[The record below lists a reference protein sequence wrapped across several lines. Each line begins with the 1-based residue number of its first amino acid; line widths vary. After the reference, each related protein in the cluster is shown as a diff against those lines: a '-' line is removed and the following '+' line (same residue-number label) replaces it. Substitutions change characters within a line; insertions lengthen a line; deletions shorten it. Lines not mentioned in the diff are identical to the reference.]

1 MLDIF
6 KPLPLA
12 DRRANLA
19 AYQKFLVDR
28 DGAVDVEKRHLSRRE
43 ERMTRYERPL
53 SRIREID
60 RELFTAQ
67 YASFN
72 AKVETPPEALL
83 LVSLVKINA
92 AEAFGVNRNYE
103 RVLRRAVK
111 NDDTCELTLLIEETY
126 HTRIL
131 LSTALSYGVEVK
143 SAYQPPT
150 SLRALISTIAVS
162 PMAIARPLTLASEV
176 LAILL
181 FLNLL
186 EKSRVVLRHDSE
198 LRDSV
203 EERLC
208 EIITDEIG
216 HMSFNR
222 QCLGAVGIAQA
233 RLMLP
238 LVAAGLSGA
247 FPELRALGTMSSASE
262 GEVQGLASG
271 ERLPEEV
278 VRNAFLS

>member
-6 KPLPLA
+6 KPLPPA

-19 AYQKFLVDR
+19 AYQKFLADR
-28 DGAVDVEKRHLSRRE
+28 DGVMDVEKRQLSRRE
-43 ERMTRYERPL
+43 ERMARYERPL

-67 YASFN
+67 YASFDP
-72 AKVETPPEALL
+72 KIETPPEVLL
-83 LVSLVKINA
+83 LVALVKVNA
-92 AEAFGVNRNYE
+92 AEAFGVNKTFE
-103 RVLRRAVK
+103 KVFRRAVK

-131 LSTALSYGVEVK
+131 LSTALSYGIEVK

-150 SLRALISTIAVS
+150 ALRALISAIGLS
-162 PMAIARPLTLASEV
+162 PMVMARPLTLAAEV
-176 LAILL
+176 LGVLL

-186 EKSRVVLRHDSE
+186 EKTRVVLRHDPE

-222 QCLGAVGIAQA
+222 QCMGAFGIAQA
-233 RLMLP
+233 RMLLP
-238 LVAAGLSGA
+238 LVATGLSGA
-247 FPELRALGTMSSASE
+247 FPDLRALGALSSASE
-262 GEVQGLASG
+262 DEVQSLASG
-271 ERLPEEV
+271 RRFPEQV
-278 VRNAFLS
+278 LRSAFVS

>member
-6 KPLPLA
+6 KPLPPA

-28 DGAVDVEKRHLSRRE
+28 DGAVDIEKRQLSRRE
-43 ERMTRYERPL
+43 ERMVRYEKPL
-53 SRIREID
+53 SAIRDID
-60 RELFTAQ
+60 RELFATQ
-67 YASFN
+67 YASFDP
-72 AKVETPPEALL
+72 KVETPPELLL
-83 LVSLVKINA
+83 LVALVKINA
-92 AEAFGVNRNYE
+92 AEAFGVNRNFE

-111 NDDTCELTLLIEETY
+111 NDDKCELTLLIEETY

-131 LSTALSYGVEVK
+131 LSTALSYGIEVK
-143 SAYQPPT
+143 SAYEPPAA
-150 SLRALISTIAVS
+150 LRALIGTIAVS

-186 EKSRVVLRHDSE
+186 EKARVVLRHDGE
-198 LRDSV
+198 LRDAV

-208 EIITDEIG
+208 EIITDELG

-222 QCLGAVGIAQA
+222 QWLGAVGIAQA
-233 RLMLP
+233 RMLLP
-238 LVAAGLSGA
+238 LVAASLSGM
-247 FPELRALGTMSSASE
+247 FPEVRALGSMSSASE
-262 GEVQGLASG
+262 SEVMGLASG
-271 ERLPEEV
+271 ERLPEQV
-278 VRNAFLS
+278 LRNAFLS